1 MSNPLLS
8 ICIPAFGRRE
18 LLKNTII
25 SIYKGLESAE
35 IYDFEVIVSENDSTR
50 QLESL
55 LKEFNY
61 PNLKYFYTECEGFL
75 NSFYVLTY
83 ATGQFLLLHNSQE
96 LFCDNSLK
104 TILEVIKNNEV
115 DRPLISFTSGF
126 LLNGK
131 TRSYDDFN
139 KFMSDLSFWSSWS
152 NSFSIWKDDFD
163 LIKDKVELNPL
174 FPHTSIFATQC
185 IKKKFLIVDDVLFK
199 TQFVPKRGGHN
210 KFHAFSVEYPSIL
223 YKLKQGGFLSE
234 DVYCKILNS
243 IFTDFL
249 PSLYFNV
256 KICGVEKFES
266 DGFKDDLKV
275 YFPNKCYYSII
286 LLSLLSPFKKIYS
299 KIKKKFLLL

>member
-139 KFMSDLSFWSSWS
+139 KFMSDLSYWSSWS

-163 LIKDKVELNPL
+163 VVKDNVDLNYL
-174 FPHTSIFATQC
+174 FPHTSIFVTQC
-185 IKKKFLIVDDVLFK
+185 EKSKFMIVDEILFQ

-210 KFHAFSVEYPSIL
+210 KFHAFSVEFPSIME
-223 YKLKQGGFLSE
+223 KLKNSGALSE
-234 DVYCKILNS
+234 KVYNHILNT
-243 IFTDFL
+243 IFSDFL

-256 KICGVEKFES
+256 KICGIESFES
-266 DGFKDDLKV
+266 DGFEDDLKV
-275 YFPNKCYYSII
+275 YFPNKSYYLIVF
-286 LLSLLSPFKKIYS
+286 LSLLSPVKKIFA
-299 KIKKKFLLL
+299 KIKKRLL